1 MDTNIPVP
9 VLDAR
14 AILELWL
21 AGFDDALVQQ
31 DYKRAAAGFMPDG
44 YWRDFLAFTWDIRT
58 FQHPS
63 EVEASLRHT
72 HRASGASGF
81 HLEGEPI
88 KGRIAIFGETVE
100 SFFAFETRVGDG
112 RGYLRL
118 LADPQRPGSFKAA
131 TMLTALQELKQ
142 FPERTGRRRPRKDM
156 GVPQRGLENWL
167 DRRKATREF
176 SDRDPE
182 VVIIGAGQAGLTLA
196 ARLGQLDVDTLV
208 VDRMER
214 VGDNWRKR
222 YHSLALHNQIYSNHL
237 PYMPF
242 PDTWPVYI
250 PKDMIADWF
259 EFYVTSME
267 LNVWMQTTFLGAE
280 YDESD
285 KRWTVRLQKVDGAV
299 RTMRPSHVVMAVGV
313 NGTAKMPKFAGQD
326 AYAGTIVHSSCYDS
340 TRDVSGKTVLVVGT
354 GNSAH
359 DVAQELH
366 LRGADVTMLQR
377 SSTTVVSIEPSS
389 SRATTLYRD
398 NAGLRP
404 LEDIDLMGA
413 STPFDLQRQL
423 HGPLSRS
430 MAETDKDL
438 LDGLRKAGFRLD
450 NGEDDTGFYMKL
462 VRYLGGY
469 YLNVGASDLI
479 IEGKIKLKHGEIERL
494 TAKEVMFAD
503 GTTLAT
509 NLIVLGTGWG
519 PLQQAMRALF
529 GDAVAD
535 RVGPIW
541 GLGPKGELRNMWSR
555 TAQPGFYVM
564 GGTLTMCRSFSRY
577 TALLI
582 KATLEGLIDEPAEVQ
597 GEEALV

>member
-1 MDTNIPVP
+1 MDTN
-9 VLDAR
+9 VLTPPLDSR
-14 AILELWL
+14 TILQGWMT
-21 AGFDDALVQQ
+21 AFSDALAQGE
-31 DYKRAAAGFMPDG
+31 YERAAACFMPDG

-58 FQHPS
+58 FQHPA
-63 EVEASLRHT
+63 EVAAALSVT
-72 HRASGASGF
+72 HPASGAERFRLDGDAI
-81 HLEGEPI
+81 H
-88 KGRIAIFGETVE
+88 GRIAAFGETIE
-100 SFFAFETRVGDG
+100 SFFAFETRAGLG
-112 RGYLRL
+112 RGYIRL
-118 LADPQRPGSFKAA
+118 LADPQQPGSFKAE
-131 TMLTALQELKQ
+131 TMLTTIQGLKQ
-142 FPERTGRRRPRKDM
+142 FPERRSRRQPGVDT
-156 GVPQRGLENWL
+156 GVPERGLENWL
-167 DRRKATREF
+167 DRRMAAREF
-176 SDRDPE
+176 KDRDPE
-182 VVIIGAGQAGLTLA
+182 VVIVGAGQAGLTLA

-222 YHSLALHNQIYSNHL
+222 YHSLALHNQIYQNHL

-267 LNVWMQTTFLGAE
+267 LNVWTKTTFLGAE
-280 YDESD
+280 YDEAA
-285 KRWTVRLQKVDGAV
+285 KRWTVRLQKSDGTV

-313 NGTAKMPKFAGQD
+313 SGIPKMPKFKGQD
-326 AYAGTIVHSSCYDS
+326 EFAGTLMHSSRFDS
-340 TRDVSGKTVLVVGT
+340 TLDVAGKTALVVGA

-359 DVAQELH
+359 DVAQELE

-398 NAGLRP
+398 NAGARP
-404 LEDIDLMGA
+404 IEDLDLMGA
-413 STPFDLQRQL
+413 SIPFDLQRQL
-423 HGPLSRS
+423 HKPLSHS
-430 MAETDKDL
+430 MAEADKDL

-479 IEGKIKLKHGEIERL
+479 IEGRIKLKHSPIERL
-494 TAKEVMFAD
+494 TATEVVFSD
-503 GTTLAT
+503 GSTLAADMV
-509 NLIVLGTGWG
+509 VLATGWQ
-519 PLQQAMRALF
+519 PLQEAVRAMF

-541 GLGPKGELRNMWSR
+541 GLGSKGELRNMWSR

-582 KATLEGLIDEPAEVQ
+582 KATLEGLVDQPAEGGLAQ
-597 GEEALV
+597 A

>member
-1 MDTNIPVP
+1 MDTNISTFT
-9 VLDAR
+9 LDAR
-14 AILELWL
+14 TILQQWMEE
-21 AGFDDALVQQ
+21 FDNALLQQ
-31 DYKRAAAGFMPDG
+31 DYERAADGFMPEG
-44 YWRDFLAFTWDIRT
+44 YWRDFLALTWDIET
-58 FQHPS
+58 FHPRAG
-63 EVEASLRHT
+63 VAAGLRRT
-72 HRASGASGF
+72 HRSSGAFGF
-81 HLEGEPI
+81 HLDGEPV

-100 SFFAFETRVGDG
+100 SFFTFETRVGNG
-112 RGYLRL
+112 RGYVRL
-118 LADPQRPGSFKAA
+118 LPDPEQPGSFKAE
-131 TMLTALQELKQ
+131 TMLTTLRELKQ
-142 FPERTGRRRPRKDM
+142 FPDRTARGRPRKDM
-156 GVPQRGLENWL
+156 GVPQRTLQNWL
-167 DRRKATREF
+167 DRRTAAREF
-176 SDRDPE
+176 KDRDPE

-222 YHSLALHNQIYSNHL
+222 YHSLALHNQIYQNHL

-267 LNVWMQTTFLGAE
+267 LNVWTKTTFLGAE
-280 YDESD
+280 YDEAD
-285 KRWTVRLQKVDGAV
+285 KHWTVRVQRQDGTV

-313 NGTAKMPKFAGQD
+313 SGISKMPLFAGQD
-326 AYAGTIVHSSCYDS
+326 EFAGAIMHSSRFDS
-340 TRDVSGKTVLVVGT
+340 TLDVAGKTALVVGA

-359 DVAQELH
+359 DVAQELE

-389 SRATTLYRD
+389 SRATTLYRN
-398 NAGLRP
+398 NAGVRP
-404 LEDIDLMGA
+404 IDDLDLMSA

-423 HGPLSRS
+423 HKPLSKS
-430 MAETDKDL
+430 MAEDDKEL

-462 VRYLGGY
+462 IRYLGGY

-479 IEGKIKLKHGEIERL
+479 AAGKIKLKHAGIERL
-494 TAKEVMFAD
+494 TATEVVFAD
-503 GTTLAT
+503 GSTLAADI
-509 NLIVLGTGWG
+509 IVLATGWQ
-519 PLQQAMRALF
+519 PLQEAVRAMF
-529 GDAVAD
+529 GDAIAD

-582 KATLEGLIDEPAEVQ
+582 KATLEGLVDQPMESAPAQV
-597 GEEALV
+597 

>member
-1 MDTNIPVP
+1 MDTNVPTP
-9 VLDAR
+9 VLDGNTVLQEWMTA
-14 AILELWL
+14 
-21 AGFDDALVQQ
+21 FSDALAQG
-31 DYKRAAAGFMPDG
+31 DYQRAADCFMPDG
-44 YWRDFLAFTWDIRT
+44 YWRDFLAFTWDMQT
-58 FQHPS
+58 FHHTS
-63 EVEASLRHT
+63 EVAAALRRT
-72 HRASGASGF
+72 HPACGARDFRLDGDA
-81 HLEGEPI
+81 I
-88 KGRIAIFGETVE
+88 AGRIAIFGPTVE
-100 SFFAFETRVGDG
+100 SFFNFSTNVGSG
-112 RGYLRL
+112 RGYVRL
-118 LADPQRPGSFKAA
+118 LPDPERPGSFKAE
-131 TMLTALQELKQ
+131 TMLSTMRELKK
-142 FPERTGRRRPRKDM
+142 FPERTARGRRKDM

-167 DRRKATREF
+167 DRRMAARAF
-176 SDRDPE
+176 RDRDPE

-208 VDRMER
+208 VDRMAR

-222 YHSLALHNQIYSNHL
+222 YHSLALHNQIYQNHL

-267 LNVWMQTTFLGAE
+267 LNVWTKTAFLGAE
-280 YDESD
+280 YDPAG
-285 KRWTVRLQKVDGAV
+285 KRWTVRLQQADGTV

-313 NGTAKMPKFAGQD
+313 SGIAKMPKFEGQD
-326 AYAGTIVHSSCYDS
+326 EFTGAIMHSSRFDS
-340 TRDVSGKTVLVVGT
+340 TVDVAGKTALIVGA

-359 DVAQELH
+359 DVAQELV

-389 SRATTLYRD
+389 SRATTMYRD

-404 LEDIDLMGA
+404 IDDLDLMSA
-413 STPFDLQRQL
+413 SIPFDLQRQL
-423 HGPLSRS
+423 HGPLSHS
-430 MAETDKDL
+430 MAEDDKEL
-438 LDGLRKAGFRLD
+438 LDGLRRAGFRLD

-479 IEGKIKLKHGEIERL
+479 IEGKIKLKHAPVERL
-494 TAKEVMFAD
+494 TATEVVFTD
-503 GTTLAT
+503 DTTLAADM
-509 NLIVLGTGWG
+509 IVLATGWQ
-519 PLQQAMRALF
+519 PLQEAVRDMF
-529 GDAVAD
+529 GDMIAD

-541 GLGPKGELRNMWSR
+541 GPGPKGELRNMWSR

-582 KATLEGLIDEPAEVQ
+582 KATLEGLVDQPAEGGPAQ
-597 GEEALV
+597 A